1 MWHLNIPI
9 FRNLHK
15 VAEHERHA
23 VLALAQTWWGFAD
36 NLPRTLKLAR
46 VNGLVPLL
54 PPPESDLRK
63 VPQRAPAA
71 LAALPP
77 RARDASLASSADA
90 RSSGL
95 ESVDVAFEVMRM
107 SAQGAG
113 SKGLPGSYGADVVVE
128 DGFLR
133 PVRKSSSGSPGIFRV
148 LPGD

>member
-15 VAEHERHA
+15 VAEHERQA

-63 VPQRAPAA
+63 VPQLAPAA

-113 SKGLPGSYGADVVVE
+113 
-128 DGFLR
+128 
-133 PVRKSSSGSPGIFRV
+133 
-148 LPGD
+148 